1 MVLVGI
7 GRARR
12 VFRMQ
17 EAVARRR
24 RRGDM
29 GERCGRRS
37 VSGGVGEVVRW
48 LAIWGNC

>member
-1 MVLVGI
+1 MVLVGV

-24 RRGDM
+24 RRGDV
-29 GERCGRRS
+29 GERCGRRR

-48 LAIWGNC
+48 VAIWGN